1 MKLIGYREG
10 NYGEK
15 QEPAR
20 KKKSPKFA
28 WWVVWNVI
36 LRAGGAFAKRL
47 ILPWRLKITLQVN
60 IIVKFLNSIKRVI
73 RLIRVLTRGFTH
85 FQKPKTEETKCIMH
99 QTTTYDTSKCKMH
112 QMIRLMLSFGVIW
125 CILHLEVSSSVI
137 YCIMHLVPSK
147 FNR

>member
-36 LRAGGAFAKRL
+36 LRAGDALCARCKGGDFEGSSFKSLYFR
-47 ILPWRLKITLQVN
+47 
-60 IIVKFLNSIKRVI
+60 FL
-73 RLIRVLTRGFTH
+73 
-85 FQKPKTEETKCIMH
+85 ET
-99 QTTTYDTSKCKMH
+99 
-112 QMIRLMLSFGVIW
+112 
-125 CILHLEVSSSVI
+125 SS
-137 YCIMHLVPSK
+137 
-147 FNR
+147 

>member
-36 LRAGGAFAKRL
+36 LHAGDALCAGVWGDDFERSIFKSLDFR
-47 ILPWRLKITLQVN
+47 
-60 IIVKFLNSIKRVI
+60 FL
-73 RLIRVLTRGFTH
+73 
-85 FQKPKTEETKCIMH
+85 ET
-99 QTTTYDTSKCKMH
+99 
-112 QMIRLMLSFGVIW
+112 
-125 CILHLEVSSSVI
+125 SS
-137 YCIMHLVPSK
+137 
-147 FNR
+147 

>member
-36 LRAGGAFAKRL
+36 LRAGCALCARCRGGDFEGSIFKSLDFR
-47 ILPWRLKITLQVN
+47 
-60 IIVKFLNSIKRVI
+60 FL
-73 RLIRVLTRGFTH
+73 G
-85 FQKPKTEETKCIMH
+85 
-99 QTTTYDTSKCKMH
+99 TS
-112 QMIRLMLSFGVIW
+112 F
-125 CILHLEVSSSVI
+125 
-137 YCIMHLVPSK
+137 
-147 FNR
+147 

>member
-36 LRAGGAFAKRL
+36 LRAGDALCARCL
-47 ILPWRLKITLQVN
+47 R
-60 IIVKFLNSIKRVI
+60 
-73 RLIRVLTRGFTH
+73 
-85 FQKPKTEETKCIMH
+85 
-99 QTTTYDTSKCKMH
+99 
-112 QMIRLMLSFGVIW
+112 
-125 CILHLEVSSSVI
+125 
-137 YCIMHLVPSK
+137 
-147 FNR
+147 